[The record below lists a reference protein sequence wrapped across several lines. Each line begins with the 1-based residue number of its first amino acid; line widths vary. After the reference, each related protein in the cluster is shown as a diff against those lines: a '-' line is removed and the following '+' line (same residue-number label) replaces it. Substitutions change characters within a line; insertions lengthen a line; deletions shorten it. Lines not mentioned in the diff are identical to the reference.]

1 MDIIYSRTKIRIKKK
16 YKILIVIILII
27 IVLNVILNKIIYP
40 LFSSKSIYL
49 ANVLIT
55 QITNEETEK
64 VMHNYTYQ
72 DLINIRQDSEG
83 NVTFLESN
91 VITINKI
98 KAEIVS
104 QIQNRF
110 IEKKENQTIGI
121 KLGSLTANRL
131 LANIGPTITI
141 QVIPSGTI
149 SSTIE
154 TEFYSVGVNQ
164 SIHRIYLDIK
174 CTVSILSPFDS
185 VSQTTNNRIL
195 LSESVI
201 VGTTPEN
208 YYNIDEVS
216 SEEQLNFIP

>member
-55 QITNEETEK
+55 QITNEDTEK
-64 VMHNYTYQ
+64 VMHNYTY
-72 DLINIRQDSEG
+72 QDSEG